1 MSCNLKIE
9 DFLELTSL
17 AVDNICTNSNCQY
30 GHIGAHPR
38 RDVVGVL
45 GKCLDLNS
53 KNYYPFINNSLTKL
67 PLSRSFIIHSYSSK
81 AHLPL
86 TSLTNLPLL

>member
-38 RDVVGVL
+38 RDVVGAVL

-53 KNYYPFINNSLTKL
+53 KNYPFVKSEYQMAH
-67 PLSRSFIIHSYSSK
+67 LSRFIS
-81 AHLPL
+81 
-86 TSLTNLPLL
+86 